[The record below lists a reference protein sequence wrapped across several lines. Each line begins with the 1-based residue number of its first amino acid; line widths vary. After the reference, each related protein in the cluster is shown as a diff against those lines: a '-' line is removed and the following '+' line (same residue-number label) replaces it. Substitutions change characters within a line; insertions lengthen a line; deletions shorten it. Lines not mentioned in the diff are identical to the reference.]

1 MYARAP
7 QQQSTRVVTPMCTF
21 CKSIGK
27 SEREYTSH
35 FIHKTKSLSSRIT
48 CPELLKRV
56 CLNCPGNNHTSDRC
70 QKMKTVQVCFSA
82 VKSLL
87 TGETSSAKES
97 SSAKKK
103 ETKNRFAGLEHDSDD
118 EQNCEEKDDENN
130 ESFIDLEMGI
140 PRETFTQVQPAIPFW
155 EDIVNDLPS
164 RLQMSNIVDSVVR
177 MDNRADQINYIGE
190 EIYTHVAV
198 RDPQRAGKITGMIL
212 ELDDITELL
221 YMLETPELFNSM
233 IADCVRVI

>member
-1 MYARAP
+1 MYARA
-7 QQQSTRVVTPMCTF
+7 QQTASVTPMCTF

-35 FIHKTKSLSSRIT
+35 FIHKTKSLSSKIT

-56 CLNCPGNNHTSDRC
+56 CLNCPSNNHTSDRC
-70 QKMKTVQVCFSA
+70 PKMNTVQVCFSA
-82 VKSLL
+82 VKTLL
-87 TGETSSAKES
+87 TGES
-97 SSAKKK
+97 SSAEKK
-103 ETKNRFAGLEHDSDD
+103 ETKNRFAGLEDDSDD
-118 EQNCEEKDDENN
+118 EQNGEQKEECN

-140 PRETFTQVQPAIPFW
+140 PSEPFTSQPLPSFW
-155 EDIVNDLPS
+155 EDSVNDLPS
-164 RLQMSNIVDSVVR
+164 HVQGFNIDTIVK
-177 MDNRADQINYIGE
+177 MDNHADQINYIGE
-190 EIYTHVAV
+190 EIYAHVAV

-233 IADCVRVI
+233 IADCVRVIEQPV

>member
-1 MYARAP
+1 MYAKT
-7 QQQSTRVVTPMCTF
+7 QQQPTPMCTF

-56 CLNCPGNNHTSDRC
+56 CLNCPGNTHTSDRC
-70 QKMKTVQVCFSA
+70 TRMNTVQVCFSSE
-82 VKSLL
+82 KN
-87 TGETSSAKES
+87 SSNKKS
-97 SSAKKK
+97 SSAEKK
-103 ETKNRFAGLEHDSDD
+103 ETKNRFAGLEDDSDD
-118 EQNCEEKDDENN
+118 EEKDCN
-130 ESFIDLEMGI
+130 EQFIDLEMGI
-140 PRETFTQVQPAIPFW
+140 PRESFVSQP
-155 EDIVNDLPS
+155 LPS
-164 RLQMSNIVDSVVR
+164 RKEDHVIELPSRVQITNMVGLIVK
-177 MDNRADQINYIGE
+177 MDNHADQINYIGE
-190 EIYTHVAV
+190 EIYAHVAV

-233 IADCVRVI
+233 IADCVRVIEQPV

>member
-7 QQQSTRVVTPMCTF
+7 QQTASVTPMCTF

-56 CLNCPGNNHTSDRC
+56 CLNCPGNTHTSDRC
-70 QKMKTVQVCFSA
+70 PKTNTVQVCFSSENKSSNKKSSS
-82 VKSLL
+82 VKD
-87 TGETSSAKES
+87 S
-97 SSAKKK
+97 SSA
-103 ETKNRFAGLEHDSDD
+103 KNRFAGLEDDSDD
-118 EQNCEEKDDENN
+118 EEKDCN
-130 ESFIDLEMGI
+130 EQFIDLEMGI
-140 PRETFTQVQPAIPFW
+140 PRESFTSQPSPSRK
-155 EDIVNDLPS
+155 EDRVIELPS
-164 RLQMSNIVDSVVR
+164 RVQMSNMVGLILK
-177 MDNRADQINYIGE
+177 MDNHADQINYIGE

-212 ELDDITELL
+212 ELDDITELV

-233 IADCVRVI
+233 IADCIRVLEQPV

>member
-7 QQQSTRVVTPMCTF
+7 QQTAPMCTF

-70 QKMKTVQVCFSA
+70 PKMNTVQVCFSSEK
-82 VKSLL
+82 KSLNKKC
-87 TGETSSAKES
+87 SSAEKS
-97 SSAKKK
+97 SSAEKK
-103 ETKNRFAGLEHDSDD
+103 ETKNRFAGLEDDSDD
-118 EQNCEEKDDENN
+118 EQNCEEKDDEKN

-140 PRETFTQVQPAIPFW
+140 PREPISQVQPAIAFW

-164 RLQMSNIVDSVVR
+164 RLQMSNIVDSVLR

-221 YMLETPELFNSM
+221 YMLETPELFKS
-233 IADCVRVI
+233 IVADCVRVIEQPV